1 MQGLHSIELLSY
13 MMSNKS
19 KKVFLTLKLDTPV
32 LVDLFIDNLDKNL
45 YSLWLIGSVL
55 YFVGSKLNT

>member
-1 MQGLHSIELLSY
+1 MQGLHSIEQLSY

-19 KKVFLTLKLDTPV
+19 KKVFLTLKLGIAV

-45 YSLWLIGSVL
+45 YSL
-55 YFVGSKLNT
+55 